1 MVLGL
6 DLGSVLGGFAAEGT
20 EYFDEKEKA
29 IEGLISKSWDKWLID
44 GPANFKAHVAQ
55 KKKLR
60 TLAKALEGYNLG
72 NDKIGVILEQGRGD
86 EVLKYLNTM
95 STLTDDAKAK
105 FLEPLGGDIGNIVK
119 FAPDYKESGLTLDQI
134 VNKVGGKITGGMSLS
149 DAFADIGQD
158 KQNTFAKLFSPN
170 VSNIANRRMKAY
182 ESVYGKGALDQAR
195 KYATGAVTTD
205 SLGFTGTVAMPD
217 PVASKAITDA
227 LGDSGGTQ
235 SFTSSYNRVFK
246 HALDGIEASY
256 NSDMGDITNVKI
268 PPSVKE
274 KHKAVTA
281 NAISSFIMNRMVEMN
296 ADKPADK
303 REKFSLTQIQQLFKD
318 TDNHIKSLMTTQTD
332 PNATNFDAMTTTE
345 AQQNKAKYT
354 NMITNRTLNITMAQ
368 WLDDYAKFVMVTG
381 EALNK
386 KDADKLALD
395 AYTKAYSAGKK
406 GSAVRKK

>member
-6 DLGSVLGGFAAEGT
+6 DLGSALGGFAAEGI

-95 STLTDDAKAK
+95 STLTGDAKAK

-119 FAPDYKESGLTLDQI
+119 FAPDYEESGLTLDQI

-170 VSNIANRRMKAY
+170 VSNIVNRRMKAY

-217 PVASKAITDA
+217 PVASKAVLDTLGGEKGYITGASFNTRVKEAMAGILGVSVIQGDFTVPKSIKDKLGANIKNDLMDLVNKEMIEYNSKLPQDQKGLYTDA
-227 LGDSGGTQ
+227 FLGQLRVKMEKRVNTIRNRTDDSG
-235 SFTSSYNRVFK
+235 
-246 HALDGIEASY
+246 DGA
-256 NSDMGDITNVKI
+256 
-268 PPSVKE
+268 
-274 KHKAVTA
+274 
-281 NAISSFIMNRMVEMN
+281 
-296 ADKPADK
+296 
-303 REKFSLTQIQQLFKD
+303 
-318 TDNHIKSLMTTQTD
+318 
-332 PNATNFDAMTTTE
+332 NFDTMTTTE
-345 AQQNKAKYT
+345 AQQGKARYT

-368 WLDDYAKFVMVTG
+368 WLDDYAKFVMITG

-395 AYTKAYSAGKK
+395 AYRDAYSAGKK
-406 GSAVRKK
+406 GAAVRKK

>member
-95 STLTDDAKAK
+95 STLTGDAKAK
-105 FLEPLGGDIGNIVK
+105 FLEPLGGDISNIVK

-149 DAFADIGQD
+149 DAFADVGQD
-158 KQNTFAKLFSPN
+158 KQNTFAKIFSPN

-217 PVASKAITDA
+217 PVASKAVLDTLGGEKGYITGASFNTRVKEAMAGILDTSVIQGDFTVPKSIKDE
-227 LGDSGGTQ
+227 LGANIKNDLMDLV
-235 SFTSSYNRVFK
+235 NK
-246 HALDGIEASY
+246 EMIEY
-256 NSDMGDITNVKI
+256 NSKLPQDQKG
-268 PPSVKE
+268 
-274 KHKAVTA
+274 
-281 NAISSFIMNRMVEMN
+281 
-296 ADKPADK
+296 
-303 REKFSLTQIQQLFKD
+303 LY
-318 TDNHIKSLMTTQTD
+318 
-332 PNATNFDAMTTTE
+332 TE
-345 AQQNKAKYT
+345 E
-354 NMITNRTLNITMAQ
+354 
-368 WLDDYAKFVMVTG
+368 F
-381 EALNK
+381 
-386 KDADKLALD
+386 
-395 AYTKAYSAGKK
+395 
-406 GSAVRKK
+406 

>member
-29 IEGLISKSWDKWLID
+29 IESLISKSWDKWLID

-95 STLTDDAKAK
+95 STLTGDAKAK
-105 FLEPLGGDIGNIVK
+105 FLEPLGGDISNIVK

-149 DAFADIGQD
+149 DAFADVGQD
-158 KQNTFAKLFSPN
+158 KQNTFAKIFSPN

-217 PVASKAITDA
+217 PVASKAVLDTLGGEKGYITGASFNTRVKEAMAGILDTSVIQGDFTVPKSIKDE
-227 LGDSGGTQ
+227 LGANIKNDLMDLVNKEMIEYNSKLPQDQKGLYTDEFLGQLRIKMEKRVNAIRNRTDDSG
-235 SFTSSYNRVFK
+235 
-246 HALDGIEASY
+246 DG
-256 NSDMGDITNVKI
+256 
-268 PPSVKE
+268 
-274 KHKAVTA
+274 
-281 NAISSFIMNRMVEMN
+281 
-296 ADKPADK
+296 
-303 REKFSLTQIQQLFKD
+303 
-318 TDNHIKSLMTTQTD
+318 
-332 PNATNFDAMTTTE
+332 TNFDSMTTTE
-345 AQQNKAKYT
+345 AQQGKARYT

-368 WLDDYAKFVMVTG
+368 WLDDYAKFVMITG

>member
-6 DLGSVLGGFAAEGT
+6 DLGSALGGFAAEGI

-72 NDKIGVILEQGRGD
+72 NDKIGVILEQGRGE
-86 EVLKYLNTM
+86 EVLKRLNMM
-95 STLTDDAKAK
+95 SNLTDDAKAK

-134 VNKVGGKITGGMSLS
+134 VDKVGGKITGGMSLS

-170 VSNIANRRMKAY
+170 VSNIVNRRMKAY

-217 PVASKAITDA
+217 PVASKAVLDTLGGEKGYITGASFNTRVKEAMAGILGVSVIQGDFTVPKSIKDKLGANIKNDLMDLVNKEMIEYNSKLPQDQKGLYTDA
-227 LGDSGGTQ
+227 FLGQLRVKMEKRVNTIRNRTDDSG
-235 SFTSSYNRVFK
+235 
-246 HALDGIEASY
+246 DGA
-256 NSDMGDITNVKI
+256 
-268 PPSVKE
+268 
-274 KHKAVTA
+274 
-281 NAISSFIMNRMVEMN
+281 
-296 ADKPADK
+296 
-303 REKFSLTQIQQLFKD
+303 
-318 TDNHIKSLMTTQTD
+318 
-332 PNATNFDAMTTTE
+332 NFDTMTTTE
-345 AQQNKAKYT
+345 AQQGKARYT

-368 WLDDYAKFVMVTG
+368 WLDDYAKFVMITG

-395 AYTKAYSAGKK
+395 AYRDAYSAGKK
-406 GSAVRKK
+406 GAAVRKK

>member
-6 DLGSVLGGFAAEGT
+6 DLGSALGGFAAEGI

-72 NDKIGVILEQGRGD
+72 NDKIGVILEQGRGE
-86 EVLKYLNTM
+86 EVLKRLNMM
-95 STLTDDAKAK
+95 SNLTDDAKAK

-134 VNKVGGKITGGMSLS
+134 VDKVGGKITGGMSLS
-149 DAFADIGQD
+149 DAYADVGQD

-170 VSNIANRRMKAY
+170 VSNIVNRRMKAY

-217 PVASKAITDA
+217 PVASKAVLDTLGGEKGYITGASFNTRVKEAMAGILGVSVIQGDFTVPKSIKDKLGANIKNDLMDLVNKEMIEYNSKLPQDQKGLYTDA
-227 LGDSGGTQ
+227 FLGQLRVKMEKRVNTIRNRTDDSG
-235 SFTSSYNRVFK
+235 
-246 HALDGIEASY
+246 DGA
-256 NSDMGDITNVKI
+256 
-268 PPSVKE
+268 
-274 KHKAVTA
+274 
-281 NAISSFIMNRMVEMN
+281 
-296 ADKPADK
+296 
-303 REKFSLTQIQQLFKD
+303 
-318 TDNHIKSLMTTQTD
+318 
-332 PNATNFDAMTTTE
+332 NFDTMTTTE
-345 AQQNKAKYT
+345 AQQGKARYT

-368 WLDDYAKFVMVTG
+368 WLDDYAKFVMITG

-395 AYTKAYSAGKK
+395 AYRDAYSAGKK
-406 GSAVRKK
+406 GAAVRKK